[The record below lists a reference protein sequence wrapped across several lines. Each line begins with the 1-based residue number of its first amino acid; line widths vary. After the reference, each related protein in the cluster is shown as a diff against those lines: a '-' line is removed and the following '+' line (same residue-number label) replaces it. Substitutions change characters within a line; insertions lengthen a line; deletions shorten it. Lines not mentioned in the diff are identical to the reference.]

1 MFFRRDDGP
10 EGRVGAER
18 EGGTDH
24 VEHDR
29 PAAAECERLRGEMD
43 SLQHKVQEQSRE
55 IQTQFIRIA
64 EMQAVLD
71 EERIAAG
78 RPQVPRPLFPTSAAG
93 KR

>member
-1 MFFRRDDGP
+1 MTSTSSHRPTRTDF
-10 EGRVGAER
+10 ER
-18 EGGTDH
+18 LKTEF
-24 VEHDR
+24 
-29 PAAAECERLRGEMD
+29 ERLRGEMD

-78 RPQVPRPLFPTSAAG
+78 RPQVPRPLFPSSAAG